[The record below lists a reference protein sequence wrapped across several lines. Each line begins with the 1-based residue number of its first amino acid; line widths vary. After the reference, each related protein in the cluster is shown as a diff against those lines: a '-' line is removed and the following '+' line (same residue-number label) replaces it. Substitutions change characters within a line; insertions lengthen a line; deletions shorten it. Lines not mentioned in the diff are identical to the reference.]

1 VTRLKFAHKQE
12 LSHLR
17 DIDAS
22 DLGELGMTK
31 VQIKRFIRVRDSGG
45 VDASVND
52 PNIQKVISRI
62 CFYNL

>member
-1 VTRLKFAHKQE
+1 M
-12 LSHLR
+12 R

-22 DLGELGMTK
+22 DLGEIGMTK